1 MLHSMVAMPTLDLI
15 VSVLWIAVLAVVLL
29 AQAVYAWLGHRHWA
43 HYARQA
49 ARLAEAT
56 RPPSSPVSAA
66 GLPPALKVL
75 PGGLTAPVVSARRDN
90 GTDMPAE
97 A

>member
-56 RPPSSPVSAA
+56 RPPSSAVSAA
-66 GLPPALKVL
+66 GATPELKVL
-75 PGGLTAPVVSARRDN
+75 PGGLATPVVSARPDD
-90 GTDMPAE
+90 GADIPAE